1 MKRFTW
7 IFWLGIAMYVLSFY
21 LVATSGPGSTL
32 QHPNPQRGY
41 SCAWWALVVPW
52 VFIDDWPQGVLP
64 ILMPFLAASGWIN
77 LLFVSSVLALWR
89 QKRRLF
95 SVLRILVL
103 LTLPTCWVVFY
114 FGVHPREG
122 YVVWTIAML
131 LVLFSPSAQT
141 SASPPSLFPRRT

>member
-7 IFWLGIAMYVLSFY
+7 VFWLGIAMYTASFF
-21 LVATSGPGSTL
+21 LAAAIGPGS
-32 QHPNPQRGY
+32 PNPSRGY
-41 SCAWWALVVPW
+41 LWAWWALALPW
-52 VFIDDWPQGVLP
+52 VLIDDWPQGVFP
-64 ILMPFLAASGWIN
+64 ILMPFLVASGWIN

-141 SASPPSLFPRRT
+141 SPSPPSLFPRRI